1 MNAAAM
7 QQFERQTLNKLSRL
21 RTRLRSYLLI
31 GGVQALVV
39 GAFVAAT
46 IQLILDYTFRLPLD
60 MRAAL
65 LGVILVVLGYVGW
78 TRIYRPLALS
88 FGLREMAGL
97 VERNHPQLRSVLVS
111 AVQFASGDVGRTE
124 SNSPELIGCV
134 IEQANRETSQIPFTA
149 VLNHSA
155 PRRGFVTITLV
166 LLIGLGALALRPR
179 LLGLWFDRNILLS
192 DSEWPK
198 RTLLKVHLNN
208 GVLTGARGDDLQVR
222 ASAEGVVPRNV
233 DIIFDSESDK
243 SGRETMVAVGEHD
256 FRYTFTRVDEPFRFK
271 LKGGDDETAWFQVIL
286 ADRPRVE
293 DVTIN
298 VTPPAYAGIDPFT
311 LPAGQRA
318 FETLRGS
325 HVDFNVKLNK
335 PVKQAVLM
343 AGQSVVQQ
351 ARGGDDQ
358 WSVSFEPVDTRTYHF
373 HLVDELDLENK
384 RPLQVSIRTLKDEPP
399 RVRMKIIGVSDVIT
413 PQALLPIE
421 VSVSDTFGLS
431 KAEMVYKIGR
441 EGSEPETVQLPDFK
455 TRMKKFDAKLSWP
468 VAAIELVPGDRLT
481 LSVRAADFDDISG
494 PNESQSAP
502 TVFRVISTDE
512 LLAELA
518 RREQEYRQEFERVI
532 QQQERLRSQLLT
544 LIRTLDDDDVRD
556 HLADRVAPFE
566 RRQRQITGQV
576 NLLRQQ
582 FAQVLAEMAVNG
594 LDTANA
600 VKRLQGG
607 IISPLTRLAKRDL
620 VSAGDLLRAFG
631 RTGDSE
637 SAAAADDAQ
646 ASALADMR
654 RILSNMLKWEGFQ
667 EAVTMLREIM
677 RLQAELSEETQE
689 ELERRATELLEG
701 G

>member
-1 MNAAAM
+1 MNTGTM
-7 QQFERQTLNKLSRL
+7 KQFERQTLSRLNRL

-31 GGVQALVV
+31 GGITTLVAV
-39 GAFVAAT
+39 GFLAAI

-65 LGVILVVLGYVGW
+65 LGIILVILGYIAW
-78 TRIYRPLALS
+78 KSIYRP
-88 FGLREMAGL
+88 FIVPVGLRDMAGL

-111 AVQFASGDVGRTE
+111 AVQFAGGDIGPVE
-124 SNSPELIGCV
+124 SNSPELISRV
-134 IEQANRETSQIPFTA
+134 IEQANRETSQIPFAT
-149 VLNHSA
+149 VLNHGA

-166 LLIGLGALALRPR
+166 LLVGLGALALRPQ
-179 LLGLWFDRNILLS
+179 LMGLWFDRNILLS
-192 DSEWPK
+192 DNEWPK
-198 RTLLKVHLNN
+198 RTILKVHLDG

-222 ASAEGVVPRNV
+222 ASAEGVIPRNV
-233 DIIFDSESDK
+233 DIIFDFESDK
-243 SGRETMVAVGEHD
+243 TGRETMVAVGERD
-256 FRYTFTRVDEPFRFK
+256 FRYTFTRVDETFRFK
-271 LKGGDDETAWFQVIL
+271 LKGGDDETPWYQAIL
-286 ADRPRVE
+286 ADRPKVE
-293 DVTIN
+293 DVTIA
-298 VTPPAYAGIDPFT
+298 VTPPGYAGIEPFT
-311 LPAGQRA
+311 LPLGQRA

-325 HVDFNVKLNK
+325 HVDLHVKLNK
-335 PVKQAVLM
+335 PVEQAVLM
-343 AGQSVVQQ
+343 AGQSIVQS
-351 ARGGDDQ
+351 ARGSADQ
-358 WSVSFEPVDTRTYHF
+358 WSVSFDPVDTRTYHF
-373 HLVDELDLENK
+373 HLADELGLENK
-384 RPLQVSIRTLKDEPP
+384 RPLQISIRTLKDEPP

-421 VSVSDTFGLS
+421 VSCSDTFGLS

-441 EGSEPETVQLPDFK
+441 EGSKPVTVKLPGFK
-455 TRMKKFDAKLSWP
+455 TQMKKFDANLSWP

-481 LSVRAADFDDISG
+481 LSARAADFDDISG

-502 TVFRVISTDE
+502 AVYRVISTDE

-532 QQQERLRSQLLT
+532 QQQEQLRSQLLT
-544 LIRTLDDDDVRD
+544 LIRTLNDENVRTN
-556 HLADRVAPFE
+556 LADRVAPFE

-594 LDTANA
+594 LDTATV

-620 VSAGDLLRAFG
+620 VLAGDLLRTMG
-631 RTGDSE
+631 RAGDSE
-637 SAAAADDAQ
+637 SATNADEAQ

-677 RLQAELSEETQE
+677 RLQAELTEETQE
-689 ELERRATELLEG
+689 ELERRATELLQG